1 LHRFIIVHVFDK
13 KGRFFLQ
20 KRSYNRSYG
29 CMFAESVCAHV
40 RYGENYLVTAKRKIR
55 EEFVGGID
63 RSIELK
69 EITKDRI
76 YTKNK
81 NWINKAFLKIYG
93 YLTNEDPNYLK
104 FK

>member
-1 LHRFIIVHVFDK
+1 MFLIKKADSFYKKDLIIDHTE
-13 KGRFFLQ
+13 
-20 KRSYNRSYG
+20 

-93 YLTNEDPNYLK
+93 YLTNEDPNYIK